1 MMRFACLVLAALHL
15 APAAGAQGVTDCDRL
30 AGYLPVPRA
39 PDLPADLRGVA
50 EIAEPAQ
57 AVAACEAARRSDPDP
72 FLAFLLARALEA
84 ADPQDPRLPA
94 LVAEGAVASAP
105 FAASRLGLLYQRGH
119 GGLQRD
125 DARARA
131 LFEESCAA
139 FPDPRSLAGCNNL
152 AAAMVLAE
160 ELPAAVTLFEQACDA
175 GLGRACA
182 NLADR
187 IEEGRAPGYD
197 PLRMQPLRERAC
209 DLFEPHACIQA
220 GYALTQTDPPE
231 TLGALRRFE
240 IACDLGLADG
250 CYRAGAVM
258 RDATDMEFGWRA
270 RQEAFGRGCD
280 GGVAESCY
288 EVAVGLVY
296 GEDGTGSLADPG
308 EQAQGVAMF
317 DQLCTDRDP
326 WACTDLGYLYSEGL
340 AVTRDPA
347 RAVALSARACALGL
361 AVGCNNLAVHLA
373 TGDGLPQ
380 NLPQAARYYEQGCAG
395 GSGLAC
401 LNLGDMLAAGDL
413 GTPDPARAQAAFR
426 KGCDLG
432 EAEACTR

>member
-1 MMRFACLVLAALHL
+1 MKHFACLTLAALLL
-15 APAAGAQGVTDCDRL
+15 APAAGAQSVTDCDRL

-39 PDLPADLRGVA
+39 PDLPGVV
-50 EIAEPAQ
+50 EIAAPTE
-57 AVAACEAARRSDPDP
+57 AVAACQAARRGDPDP

-84 ADPQDPRLPA
+84 ADPQDPSLPA
-94 LVAEGAVASAP
+94 LIAEGAAASPP
-105 FAASRLGLLYQRGH
+105 FAASRLGLLYQQGH
-119 GGLQRD
+119 GGLPQD
-125 DARARA
+125 EGRARA

-139 FPDPRSLAGCNNL
+139 FPDPRALAGCNNL
-152 AAAMVLAE
+152 AAAMVQDN
-160 ELPAAVTLFEQACDA
+160 ELPAAVSLFERTCDA
-175 GLGRACA
+175 GFGRACA

-209 DLFEPHACIQA
+209 DLFEPYACIQA
-220 GYALTQTDPPE
+220 GYELTQTDPPE

-258 RDATDMEFGWRA
+258 RDATDIAFGWRA

-280 GGVAESCY
+280 GGVADSCY
-288 EVAVGLVY
+288 EVAIGLVY

-308 EQAQGVAMF
+308 EQAQGVTML
-317 DQLCTDRDP
+317 DRLCTERDP
-326 WACTDLGYLYSEGL
+326 WACSDLGYLYAEGI
-340 AVTRDPA
+340 AVSRDPA
-347 RAVALSARACALGL
+347 RSAELAARACALGS

-373 TGDGLPQ
+373 TADGVAQ
-380 NLPQAARYYEQGCAG
+380 TLPQAAHYYEQGCAG

-401 LNLGDMLAAGDL
+401 LNLGEMLAGDAL
-413 GTPDPARAQAAFR
+413 GAPDPARAQAAFL
-426 KGCDLG
+426 KACALG